1 MENLSE
7 NALRILQ
14 ERYLL
19 KDKNGALRESPEE
32 MFHRVAR
39 SVAKAE
45 SKWAGIE
52 IQIKWENKFF
62 DLMSNLIFL
71 PNSPTL
77 MNAGTPYSQLSAC
90 FVLPVED
97 SLSGI
102 FETLKTAAL
111 VHQKGGGTGFN
122 FSHLRPAGDRLS
134 RHGGS
139 ASGPVSFIKLYDFA
153 TEQVKQGGKR
163 RGANMGILNANH
175 PDILEFV
182 RLRFNGK
189 PLQNFN
195 LSVGITHQFME
206 AVERDVDWELI
217 HPNSGKPIRKIKA
230 RLIWEAIIQ
239 GAWESG
245 NPGIVFLDT
254 VNESN
259 PMIGLGRIEAT
270 NPCGEVPLIDF
281 EACNLGSINLSKFLK
296 KGLVDW
302 DFLRDSVHTAIR
314 FLDNVIEVNK
324 YPDKKILN
332 ATIGN
337 RKIGLGVMGWAEILI
352 QMNISYDSE
361 EAVDLAKKVM
371 KFIQDESTL
380 ASSKLAEERG
390 NFENWEKSIFYPD
403 KKMRNATRNSIAP
416 TGTISILANTSSS
429 IEPLFAL
436 AFQRRKVLDGETL
449 TSINDLFLQ
458 KLKEEGLFSREIID
472 HVIAEGTCNQMEGL
486 PEKFRSVFKTA
497 LEIDPKWHLKH
508 QVAFQRFADNAVSKT
523 VNLPNSATPEDIAKI
538 YKLAWK
544 WKAKG
549 ITVFRNDTGSEQV
562 LYKGIKAICK

>member
-1 MENLSE
+1 MGNLSE

-19 KDKNGALRESPEE
+19 KDKNGGLKESPKE

-52 IQIKWENKFF
+52 SQTKWEKKFF

-90 FVLPVED
+90 FVLPVKD

-134 RHGGS
+134 HHGGS
-139 ASGPVSFIKLYDFA
+139 ASGPVSFIKLFDFA

-163 RGANMGILNANH
+163 RGANMGILNVNH

-182 RLRFNGK
+182 RLRVNGK

-195 LSVGITHQFME
+195 LSVGITHAFME
-206 AVERDVDWELI
+206 AVEKDADWELI
-217 HPNSGKPIRKIKA
+217 HPNSGSAIRKLKA
-230 RLIWEAIIQ
+230 RLIWDAIVQ

-254 VNESN
+254 INESN
-259 PMIGLGRIEAT
+259 PMISMGAIEAT
-270 NPCGEVPLIDF
+270 NPCGEVPLLDF
-281 EACNLGSINLSKFLK
+281 EACNLGSINLSKFV
-296 KGLVDW
+296 KGTSLDW
-302 DFLRDSVHTAIR
+302 DFLRETVHTAVR

-324 YPDKKILN
+324 YPDIKIKK
-332 ATIGN
+332 ATIAN
-337 RKIGLGVMGWAEILI
+337 RKIGLGVMGWAEMLI
-352 QMNISYDSE
+352 QLSIPYDSE
-361 EAVDLAKKVM
+361 EAVELAKKVM
-371 KFIQDESTL
+371 GFVQEESSL
-380 ASSKLAEERG
+380 ASSRLGEERG
-390 NFENWEKSIFYPD
+390 NFENWESSIYSPNQV
-403 KKMRNATRNSIAP
+403 MRNATRISIAP
-416 TGTISILANTSSS
+416 TGTISILADTSSS

-436 AFQRRKVLDGETL
+436 AYQRRKVLDGQNL
-449 TSINDLFLQ
+449 TSINELFIK
-458 KLKEEGLFSREIID
+458 KLKEEGLFSQEILD
-472 HVIAEGTCNQMEGL
+472 QTMTNGSCSKVENL
-486 PEKFRSVFKTA
+486 PEKFRSIFKTA
-497 LEIDPKWHLKH
+497 LEIDPIWHLKH
-508 QVAFQRFADNAVSKT
+508 QIAFQQFTDNAVSKT
-523 VNLPNSATPEDIAKI
+523 VNLPNSARPEDIAEI
-538 YKLAWK
+538 YQLAWK

-549 ITVFRNDTGSEQV
+549 ITVFRNDTRREQV

>member
-1 MENLSE
+1 MENLSD

-39 SVAKAE
+39 SVSKAE
-45 SKWAGIE
+45 LNWGTAE
-52 IQIKWENKFF
+52 DHTKWEKTFL

-77 MNAGTPYSQLSAC
+77 MNAGTPNSQLSAC

-134 RHGGS
+134 HLGGS
-139 ASGPVSFIKLYDFA
+139 ASGPVSFITLYDFA

-163 RGANMGILNANH
+163 RGANMGILNVDH

-182 RLRFNGK
+182 RLRVNGK

-195 LSVGITHQFME
+195 LSVGVSNAFMQ
-206 AVERDVDWELI
+206 AVEKDADWELI
-217 HPNSGKPIRKIKA
+217 HPNSRKPIRELRA
-230 RLIWEAIIQ
+230 GLIWEAIIQ

-245 NPGIVFLDT
+245 NPGMIFLDT
-254 VNESN
+254 INESN
-259 PMIGLGRIEAT
+259 PMISMGEIEAT
-270 NPCGEVPLIDF
+270 NPCGEVPLLDF
-281 EACNLGSINLSKFLK
+281 EACNLGSINLSKFIK
-296 KGLVDW
+296 RGLVDW

-324 YPDKKILN
+324 YPDKKIRK

-337 RKIGLGVMGWAEILI
+337 RKIGLGVMGWAEMLI

-371 KFIQDESTL
+371 KFIQEESTL

-390 NFENWEKSIFYPD
+390 NFENWEKSIFCPD

-436 AFQRRKVLDGETL
+436 AFQRRKVLDGQTL

-458 KLKEEGLFSREIID
+458 KLKEGGLFSQEILD
-472 HVIAEGTCNQMEGL
+472 QVIADGTCNQVEKL
-486 PEKFRSVFKTA
+486 PERFRSVFKTA
-497 LEIDPKWHLKH
+497 LEIEPEWHLKH
-508 QVAFQRFADNAVSKT
+508 QIAFQQFTDNAVSKT
-523 VNLPNSATPEDIAKI
+523 VNLPKSATPEDIAEI
-538 YKLAWK
+538 YKMAWK

-549 ITVFRNDTGSEQV
+549 ITVFRNDTGREQV
-562 LYKGIKAICK
+562 LFKGIKAICK